1 MEYPKIRRAEV
12 VAVGEE
18 AGLTIGALE
27 NHQISLETA
36 EFGWKCLEFPQ
47 LRQVSDPNFSQKV
60 MKAGMTM
67 GVFSSEV
74 KVS

>member
-18 AGLTIGALE
+18 AGLKIGALE
-27 NHQISLETA
+27 NHQISMETA
-36 EFGWKCLEFPQ
+36 EFVWKCLEFPQ
-47 LRQVSDPNFSQKV
+47 LRQVFDPNFSQKA
-60 MKAGMTM
+60 MKAGMVM